1 MNLLLLLHRFL
12 SLFRRGQLERELSAE
27 ISSHLELA
35 MEENLRAGLSPQEA
49 RRQALLKFGGTQQ
62 AIENHRDVRGLPLI
76 ETIAQDL
83 RYTFRTL
90 RKDRS
95 FAAIAILILALGIGA
110 NIVVF
115 SVINTLLLRPLPF
128 HNPSRL
134 VWLAGNNGAGGLSMV
149 SYRVD
154 AFEGLQRQNQSF
166 EDLTAYVP
174 FLAYSDFVL
183 SGTDEPKP
191 VSGMHVA
198 GNFFQTLGVQP
209 MLGRL
214 FTPDEYTKG
223 GPPAVLLSYP
233 FWRQQYAGDPSIVG
247 RSIKLNNQAY
257 SVVGVL
263 PPTFDFASV
272 FAPGSHQDVFLPTVM
287 DEIRNHGHALSVI
300 GRLQPGITASQA
312 QVEAATVLSHL
323 RPGGDDSWS
332 TDVLTTITPLQ
343 NYVSGKLRRSLFVLW
358 GAVALILL
366 IVCVNLSNLLLAR
379 MASRGKEFA
388 MRRALGA
395 GRGRLVRQLLTESLV
410 LSAIGAAVGVAL
422 AFVVTFYLAH
432 QGSIA
437 LPLLS
442 SIRVNGAS
450 LAWTLLLAF
459 LVGILFGLAPG
470 LAVSTGNP
478 QETLKDASRG
488 SSEGLNH
495 GRLRSFLVI
504 SEVALACVLLV
515 GSGLLLHSFLR
526 VLNVNLGFQPA
537 QAMTIKVDY
546 NDSNDPAKRD
556 AIFQEVLR
564 RAGTIPGVE
573 AAGISDMLPLDRNRS
588 WGLSA
593 KGSVHARDDSSTDAF
608 VRVVT
613 PGYIHAMGMRLI
625 EGRDFNWQDSS
636 TAQRVIII
644 NQTAARLNWPLESPI
659 GRLAQGVGDKD
670 TVVIGVIADVRQIG
684 LEDSIISEVFVP
696 ASQFTPDGAELVV
709 RSALPASTLAPT
721 LLRSLRELNPGQ
733 STQELR
739 PIQSLVDHSVSPRK
753 FFVYLVAIFA
763 ALGLLLAA
771 LGIYGVISY
780 SVARQTQEIGIRM
793 ALGATPGIVQRS
805 VLVRTLKLAAVGIA
819 LGAMAS
825 YAVSQIIA
833 ALLFRTDPYD
843 PPTFVVAIFLLAT
856 VALLAGYFPAL
867 RATRIDPAIALRS
880 E

>member
-1 MNLLLLLHRFL
+1 MNFRLFHRFL
-12 SLFRRGQLERELSAE
+12 SLVRRDQLDRDLSAE
-27 ISSHLELA
+27 IASHLELA
-35 MEENLRAGLSPQEA
+35 TDENLRAGLSPEEA
-49 RRQALLKFGGTQQ
+49 RRQALVKFGGTQQ
-62 AIENHRDVRGLPLI
+62 AIENHRDFRSLPLI
-76 ETIAQDL
+76 ETIGQDL

-90 RKDRS
+90 RRDRS
-95 FAAIAILILALGIGA
+95 FVAIAILILALGIGA

-115 SVINTLLLRPLPF
+115 SVVNTLLLRPLPL

-134 VWLAGNNGAGGLSMV
+134 AWLAGNNGTGGLSMV

-166 EDLTAYVP
+166 QELTAYVP
-174 FLAYSDFVL
+174 FLSYSDFVL
-183 SGTDEPKP
+183 SGTDQPKP

-223 GPPAVLLSYP
+223 GPPALLLSYP
-233 FWRQQYAGDPSIVG
+233 FWRQQYGGDPSMVG
-247 RSIKLNNQAY
+247 RSITLNHRAF

-272 FAPGSHQDVFLPTVM
+272 FAPGSNQDVFIPTVM
-287 DEIRNHGHALSVI
+287 DEIRNDGHALSVI
-300 GRLQPGITASQA
+300 GRLKPGITASEAQA
-312 QVEAATVLSHL
+312 EATTILSHL

-332 TDVLTTITPLQ
+332 TDVLTAITPLQ
-343 NYVSGKLRRSLFVLW
+343 DYVSGKLRRSLFVLW

-379 MASRGKEFA
+379 VASRAKEFA

-422 AFVVTFYLAH
+422 AFIVISYLAH

-442 SIRVNGAS
+442 SIRVDTAS

-470 LAVSTGNP
+470 LAVSTGNS
-478 QETLKDASRG
+478 QEIIKDAGRG
-488 SSEGLNH
+488 SSKGRGHGLM
-495 GRLRSFLVI
+495 RSILVI

-515 GSGLLLHSFLR
+515 GSGLLLRSFLR
-526 VLNVNLGFQPA
+526 VLDVNLGFQPA
-537 QAMTIKVDY
+537 QVMAIKVDY
-546 NDSNDPAKRD
+546 NDGNDPAKRD

-564 RAGTIPGVE
+564 RAGNLPGVE
-573 AAGISDMLPLDRNRS
+573 AVGISDMLPLDRNRS
-588 WGLSA
+588 WGLTA
-593 KGSVHARDDSSTDAF
+593 KGSVHAADDNSTDAF

-613 PGYIHAMGMRLI
+613 PGYIHAMGMHLI

-636 TAQRVIII
+636 IAPRAIII
-644 NQTAARLNWPLESPI
+644 NQTAARLNWPDESPI

-684 LEDSIISEVFVP
+684 LEDSIVSEVFVP
-696 ASQFTPDGAELVV
+696 SSQFSPDGAELVV
-709 RSALPASTLAPT
+709 RSALPASTLGPT
-721 LLRSLRELNPGQ
+721 LLRTLRELNPGQ
-733 STQELR
+733 STHELR
-739 PIQSLVDHSVSPRK
+739 PMQSLVDHSVSPRK
-753 FFVYLVAIFA
+753 FFVYLVSIFA
-763 ALGLLLAA
+763 AVGLLLAA

-793 ALGATPGIVQRS
+793 ALGATPGLVQRS
-805 VLVRTLKLAAVGIA
+805 VLLRTLKLAAIGIA
-819 LGAMAS
+819 LGAIAS
-825 YAVSQIIA
+825 YALSQIIA
-833 ALLFRTDPYD
+833 ALLFRTDPND
-843 PPTFVVAIFLLAT
+843 PPTFFVTTFLLTT